1 MTVRDTLDNRARLNW
16 LRQRLLS
23 DGEVRATA
31 AMKEFGVSSMT
42 VRRDL
47 LALVASGE
55 AHRVRGG
62 AVVAGPAAFTDRS
75 RLHARAKARIAAKLL
90 ELLPTSGAIAVDS
103 SSTMACFARL
113 IASAQDLIVVTN
125 GIEAFDALGGKTGVR
140 PILTGGEREP
150 RTGSLVGPTAARV
163 ARSYAYRV
171 CFLSASAVHA
181 KRGATEPCPG
191 EAEIV
196 RAFAES
202 SRKVV
207 LGADATKLGTED
219 SAVSLSWPEID
230 LLVTELSPNA
240 HRLDPFRD
248 LVDVL

>member
-1 MTVRDTLDNRARLNW
+1 MTVRDTLDNRARLDW
-16 LRQRLLS
+16 IRQRLLA
-23 DGEVRATA
+23 DGEVRAA
-31 AMKEFGVSSMT
+31 AVMKKFGVSNMT

-47 LALVASGE
+47 LALEASGE

-62 AVVAGPAAFTDRS
+62 AIQAGPATFTDRS
-75 RLHARAKARIAAKLL
+75 RLHARAKASIAAKLL
-90 ELLPTSGAIAVDS
+90 DLVPTSGAIAVDS
-103 SSTMACFARL
+103 SSTMACLARL

-125 GIEAFDALGGKTGVR
+125 GIETFDALRNTPGVR
-140 PILTGGEREP
+140 PVLTGGEREP
-150 RTGSLVGPTAARV
+150 RTGSLVGPAATRL
-163 ARSYAYRV
+163 ARSYAYRA
-171 CFLSASAVHA
+171 CFVSASAVHA
-181 KRGATEPCPG
+181 RRGATEPCPE

-207 LGADATKLGTED
+207 LGADATKLGSED
-219 SAVSLSWPEID
+219 AVVSLAWPEID
-230 LLVTELSPNA
+230 LLVTELTPNA